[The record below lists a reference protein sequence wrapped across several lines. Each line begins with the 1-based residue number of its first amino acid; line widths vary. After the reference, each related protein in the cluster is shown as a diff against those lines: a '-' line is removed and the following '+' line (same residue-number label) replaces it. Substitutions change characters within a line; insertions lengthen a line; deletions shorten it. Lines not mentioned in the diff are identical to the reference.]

1 MPNQLDRKIPA
12 TDGFELAVTLYEPE
26 HSSKHAVIINSATAV
41 PRAFYEHFASYLAEQ
56 GFTVITYDYRGIGGS
71 RPASLKRFQAR
82 MQDWSLKD
90 MQGIVDWVVN
100 DIAADKITMIGHS
113 IGGQQAGLIRH
124 TKHINALV
132 TMSAQSGYWKLQGGN
147 ERFKNIIQVNV
158 LIPLLSRLFGYFP
171 WSKLAAG
178 EDLPK
183 GVALEWAKWCQHPN
197 YLLGDTHL
205 PLDRYSEFQ
214 APVLAYSFAD
224 DNWGTA
230 RSVKVNWIEK
240 QQQNSLP

>member
-1 MPNQLDRKIPA
+1 
-12 TDGFELAVTLYEPE
+12 
-26 HSSKHAVIINSATAV
+26 
-41 PRAFYEHFASYLAEQ
+41 
-56 GFTVITYDYRGIGGS
+56 
-71 RPASLKRFQAR
+71 

-132 TMSAQSGYWKLQGGN
+132 TLSAQSGYWKLQGGK

-205 PLDRYSEFQ
+205 PLDRYNEFQ

-230 RSVKVNWIEK
+230 RSVKAMMSAYPHVEYRHVSPQEEGLGRLGHVGFFRSKAKPLWDETINWIQK